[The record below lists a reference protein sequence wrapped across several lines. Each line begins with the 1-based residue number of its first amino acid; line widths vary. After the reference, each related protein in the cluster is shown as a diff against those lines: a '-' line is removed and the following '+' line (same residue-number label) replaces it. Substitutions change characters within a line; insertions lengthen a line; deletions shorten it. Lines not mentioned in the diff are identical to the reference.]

1 MNDCLLK
8 SRPMNDTK
16 LTEIMKTIAV
26 ALAAWSVASAGLA
39 DDVATDRP
47 LPFGRHEEV
56 GAQVEPGQAGA
67 LRVKYVSGMADAL
80 VRLKPAEGTWNLDE
94 AAAVLVDI
102 RNHGAKPAA
111 LIGRFD
117 NSKWTGG
124 LVIVPAGA
132 TETLWLYMKRDN
144 PPKGF
149 SNRFPHMFGR
159 PGGVLWCWS
168 MPDPA
173 KISELTFLPAGDLPA
188 DDLEVGNLR
197 VRPWNLPLG
206 KVPGPLDDSIFPFVD
221 QFGQSM
227 HREWPG
233 KVHAD
238 ADLIAARQVEEA
250 DLRNHPGPAEWD
262 AYGGWAK
269 GPALKATGHFR
280 TEKVDGKWWLVDPD
294 GHLFWSHGITCVGMT
309 VTSSIKNRE
318 HFFAGLSEGATRAG
332 WWSNMDVIIE
342 KKYDGDWGKFFDL
355 AHARLRNWGMN
366 TMGMWSDEKVSVKQG
381 HRTPYVLAVHYGG
394 PKMKGG
400 FPDVNN
406 PGFRPALADA
416 LAGFARKGAD
426 KDAYCIGAFI
436 DNELHPWTDDEKV
449 AESYFSTC
457 REEMRK
463 ALPNLLYLGCRF
475 DFHYFPAEGPKAPVR
490 LAAKYCDVVS
500 FNRYRYTA
508 DELRLPEG
516 AEDKPIIIG
525 EFHFGALDRGPL
537 HPGLGSVGS
546 QAQRG
551 EAYRMYLRTAL
562 RNPAIV
568 GAHWFQYADH
578 PITGRF
584 DGENYQC
591 GFVDTCDTPY
601 AETIAASREVGER
614 LYQLRNNSAL
624 PASGH

>member
-1 MNDCLLK
+1 MK
-8 SRPMNDTK
+8 
-16 LTEIMKTIAV
+16 KTITV
-26 ALAAWSVASAGLA
+26 ALAALCVANMMLA
-39 DDVATDRP
+39 NEPTSDKP
-47 LPFGRHEEV
+47 LSFGKHEEV
-56 GAQVEPGQAGA
+56 GAKVETGPAGTV
-67 LRVKYVSGMADAL
+67 RVKFESGKTDAL
-80 VRLKPAEGTWNLDE
+80 VRLKPGDGTWNLDE

-102 RNHGAKPAA
+102 RNRGAKAAA

-117 NSKWTGG
+117 DSKWTGS
-124 LVIVPAGA
+124 LVIVKPGA
-132 TETLWLYMKRDN
+132 TETLQMNIKRDN

-149 SNRFPHMFGR
+149 SYRFPHMFGR

-188 DDLEVGNLR
+188 DDIEIGNLR
-197 VRPWNLPLG
+197 IKPWNLPVG
-206 KVPGPLDDSIFPFVD
+206 KAAGPLDDSIYPFVD
-221 QFGQSM
+221 QYGQYM

-233 KVHAD
+233 KIHSD
-238 ADLIAARQVEEA
+238 AELIAARQTEEA
-250 DLRNHPGPAEWD
+250 DLKDHPGPAEWD

-318 HFFAGLSEGATRAG
+318 HFFAGLSEGAARAG
-332 WWSNMDVIIE
+332 WWSNMDDIIK

-366 TMGMWSDEKVSVKQG
+366 TMGMWSDEKVSVKQRR
-381 HRTPYVLAVHYGG
+381 RTPYVLAVHYGG
-394 PKMKGG
+394 PKKKGG
-400 FPDVNN
+400 FPDVEN
-406 PGFRPALADA
+406 PGFRTALADA

-426 KDAYCIGAFI
+426 KDPYCIGAFI
-436 DNELHPWTDDEKV
+436 DNELHPWTDDDKI
-449 AESYFSTC
+449 AETYFSTC
-457 REEMRK
+457 QEEMRK

-475 DFHYFPAEGPKAPVR
+475 DFHYFPAEGPKVPVR
-490 LAAKYCDVVS
+490 MAAKYCDVVS

-525 EFHFGALDRGPL
+525 EFHFGALDRSPL
-537 HPGLGSVGS
+537 HTGLGSVSS

-601 AETIAASREVGER
+601 AETIAASREVGET